1 MHMIFCAV
9 LGQEIEVVA
18 IYNGHVSGR
27 TVGSTRSIYGDDVSA
42 DDFDFSKLSQDSSNQ
57 LVTLSNG
64 KVIKSSSYY
73 LRGVDFTYIL
83 GINYDI
89 TLMKQIRNYA
99 EDISQTE
106 SDFLGSLQVKKENS
120 LAALYEDALSVI
132 NKPVRV
138 FRKADRQT
146 LIRLLNEKNFF
157 GLDSTSPRCASLTA
171 MLCCTDR
178 YSRRRFRYLP
188 TNISCMAAFI
198 GTQNA
203 LAFCMGRQWR
213 EPLPACSFFCLGFPC
228 LT

>member
-1 MHMIFCAV
+1 MNKTNAFDFLCRSAEGIAKMFGKYCETVVQEVI
-9 LGQEIEVVA
+9 GQEIRIVA

-27 TVGSTRSIYGDDVSA
+27 KVDSTRSIYGDDVSA

-73 LRGVDFTYIL
+73 LRGADFTYIL

-89 TLMKQIRNYA
+89 TLMEQIRNYA
-99 EDISQTE
+99 EDVSQTE

-120 LAALYEDALSVI
+120 LDALYEEALVMV
-132 NKPVRV
+132 NKPAQS

-157 GLDSTSPRCASLTA
+157 GLSKCIPFLSEKLDVSKYTIYKDLNELEITSQRS
-171 MLCCTDR
+171 
-178 YSRRRFRYLP
+178 
-188 TNISCMAAFI
+188 
-198 GTQNA
+198 
-203 LAFCMGRQWR
+203 
-213 EPLPACSFFCLGFPC
+213 
-228 LT
+228 

>member
-1 MHMIFCAV
+1 MNKTNAFDFLCRSAEGIAKMFGKYCETVVQEVI
-9 LGQEIEVVA
+9 GQEIRIVA

-27 TVGSTRSIYGDDVSA
+27 KVGSTRSIYGDDVSA

-73 LRGVDFTYIL
+73 LRGSDYTYIL

-89 TLMKQIRNYA
+89 TLMEQIRNYA
-99 EDISQTE
+99 EDVSQTE

-120 LAALYEDALSVI
+120 LDALYEEALVMV
-132 NKPVRV
+132 NKPAQS

-157 GLDSTSPRCASLTA
+157 GLTKCIPFLSEKLNVSKYTIYKDLNE
-171 MLCCTDR
+171 LDI
-178 YSRRRFRYLP
+178 
-188 TNISCMAAFI
+188 TNQRS
-198 GTQNA
+198 
-203 LAFCMGRQWR
+203 
-213 EPLPACSFFCLGFPC
+213 
-228 LT
+228 

>member
-1 MHMIFCAV
+1 MNKTNAFDFLCRSAEGIAKMFGKYCETVVQEVI
-9 LGQEIEVVA
+9 GQEIRIVA

-27 TVGSTRSIYGDDVSA
+27 KVGSTRSIYGDDVSA

-73 LRGVDFTYIL
+73 LRGAYFTYIL

-89 TLMKQIRNYA
+89 TLMEQIRNYA
-99 EDISQTE
+99 EDVSQTE

-120 LAALYEDALSVI
+120 LDALYEEALVMV
-132 NKPVRV
+132 NKPAQS

-157 GLDSTSPRCASLTA
+157 GLSKCIPFLSEKLDVSKYTIYKDLNELEITSQRS
-171 MLCCTDR
+171 
-178 YSRRRFRYLP
+178 
-188 TNISCMAAFI
+188 
-198 GTQNA
+198 
-203 LAFCMGRQWR
+203 
-213 EPLPACSFFCLGFPC
+213 
-228 LT
+228 

>member
-1 MHMIFCAV
+1 MNKTNAYDFLCRSAEGIAKMFGKYCETV
-9 LGQEIEVVA
+9 VQEVVGQEIEVVA

-27 TVGSTRSIYGDDVSA
+27 KVGSTRSIYGDDVSA

-57 LVTLSNG
+57 LVTLSDG

-73 LRGVDFTYIL
+73 LRGTDFTYIL

-89 TLMKQIRNYA
+89 TLMEQIRNYA
-99 EDISQTE
+99 EDISLTD

-120 LAALYEDALSVI
+120 LQALYEDALSVI

-157 GLDSTSPRCASLTA
+157 GLAKCIPFLSEKLNTSKYTIYKDL
-171 MLCCTDR
+171 
-178 YSRRRFRYLP
+178 
-188 TNISCMAAFI
+188 N
-198 GTQNA
+198 
-203 LAFCMGRQWR
+203 
-213 EPLPACSFFCLGFPC
+213 ELGI
-228 LT
+228 THQ

>member
-1 MHMIFCAV
+1 MNKTNAFDFLCRSAEGIAKMFGKYCETVVQEVI
-9 LGQEIEVVA
+9 GQEIRIVA

-27 TVGSTRSIYGDDVSA
+27 KVGSTRSIYGDDVSA

-73 LRGVDFTYIL
+73 LRGADFTYIL

-89 TLMKQIRNYA
+89 TLMEQIRNYA
-99 EDISQTE
+99 EDVSQTE

-120 LAALYEDALSVI
+120 LDALYEEALVMV
-132 NKPVRV
+132 NKPAQS

-157 GLDSTSPRCASLTA
+157 GLSKCIPFLSEKLDVSKYTIYKDLNELEITSQRS
-171 MLCCTDR
+171 
-178 YSRRRFRYLP
+178 
-188 TNISCMAAFI
+188 
-198 GTQNA
+198 
-203 LAFCMGRQWR
+203 
-213 EPLPACSFFCLGFPC
+213 
-228 LT
+228 